1 MSQHIVLSLTAAVAL
16 ILGTTGAAQ
25 AKGANDNSWPVTHF
39 ITETSVI
46 ANYYRDF
53 VRHQPQTSSNEQMH
67 LFCDLLLGSDILA
80 DRLSQL
86 GGKPSDLH
94 AILMEL
100 GSYEFDRPGKFSKG
114 ERKHI
119 RRLLLGLDM
128 QLESIDHS
136 LSTGTRREF
145 RREVL
150 ADIPPLNRV
159 G

>member
-1 MSQHIVLSLTAAVAL
+1 MPQRVVLSLTAAL
-16 ILGTTGAAQ
+16 MLLLGSAGTASARGA
-25 AKGANDNSWPVTHF
+25 GDNSWPVTRF
-39 ITETSVI
+39 IAATSVLGS
-46 ANYYRDF
+46 YYSDF
-53 VRHQPQTSSNEQMH
+53 VRHQPQASTSEQMH

-86 GGKPSDLH
+86 GGKPEDLH

-100 GSYEFDRPGKFSKG
+100 GSYEFDRPSKFSKD
-114 ERKHI
+114 EKNHI

-136 LSTGTRREF
+136 LSTGTRIEF